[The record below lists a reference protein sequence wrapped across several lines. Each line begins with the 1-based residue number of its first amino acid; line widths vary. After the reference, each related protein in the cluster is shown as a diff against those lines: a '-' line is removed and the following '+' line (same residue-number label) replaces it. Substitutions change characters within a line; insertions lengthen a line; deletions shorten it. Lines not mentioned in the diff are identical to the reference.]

1 MRLCEDGERKER
13 RKEGMGRDGKG
24 REGMGREG
32 NGREGRGG
40 EGRGGEWMAWDG
52 MWDGMAWD
60 GMGLHWSTM
69 ASSDGSASSFMTHP
83 PITIS
88 RAPESTRDLRR
99 SRAESLAL
107 RHHIVK

>member
-1 MRLCEDGERKER
+1 
-13 RKEGMGRDGKG
+13 MGRDGKG
-24 REGMGREG
+24 REGMGREWKG
-32 NGREGRGG
+32 GEGSGGEGRGG
-40 EGRGGEWMAWDG
+40 EGRGC
-52 MWDGMAWD
+52 D